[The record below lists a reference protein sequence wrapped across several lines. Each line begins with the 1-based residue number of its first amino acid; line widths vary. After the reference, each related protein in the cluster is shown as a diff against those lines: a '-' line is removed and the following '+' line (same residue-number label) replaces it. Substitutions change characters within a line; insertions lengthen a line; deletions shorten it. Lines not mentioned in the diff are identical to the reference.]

1 MKRVFVG
8 SGLLAAA
15 ILAVVPVLRA
25 DVTTKEKTTFKMEGI
40 MGGVINRAMGGSDG
54 ITSTVAVKGNR
65 MARIGEKSGQI
76 IDLGEEKVYTLDI
89 GKKEYTVMTFAEFR
103 QMMEEA
109 KKRAQEQAA
118 QTSPQDK
125 QAAQDAAKQIEFT
138 VDVKETGQT
147 KTLIGHSARE
157 VVMTIAMHEKGKK
170 VEESGGMILTNTLWI
185 APKIAALDEMYN
197 FQMRYIKALN
207 LGAMIDPQ
215 QAGAISAAIPGIGQM
230 GEKLAAERSKLQ
242 GTTLSTTSVFETVK
256 SPEDM
261 KKAQAQ
267 GPGGGGGGIGGM
279 LAGKLM
285 KQGPVQ
291 ARTKMLTTTN
301 DTQSIAPTVSD
312 TDLAIPAG
320 FKEKKK

>member
-1 MKRVFVG
+1 
-8 SGLLAAA
+8 
-15 ILAVVPVLRA
+15 
-25 DVTTKEKTTFKMEGI
+25 
-40 MGGVINRAMGGSDG
+40 
-54 ITSTVAVKGNR
+54 
-65 MARIGEKSGQI
+65 
-76 IDLGEEKVYTLDI
+76 
-89 GKKEYTVMTFAEFR
+89 
-103 QMMEEA
+103 
-109 KKRAQEQAA
+109 
-118 QTSPQDK
+118 
-125 QAAQDAAKQIEFT
+125 
-138 VDVKETGQT
+138 
-147 KTLIGHSARE
+147 
-157 VVMTIAMHEKGKK
+157 
-170 VEESGGMILTNTLWI
+170 MILTNTLWI